1 MAQPLQHGNTHSSFQ
16 KQSHGIQI
24 APVRDCEGGS
34 MIRGHIGPLLCLQM
48 RRREAMNAALL
59 ILRVVLELGFGRHG
73 ARKLFGCSGA
83 GDVSGTED
91 HIAEAPLRPRRKTLT
106 ADCGKFCTKLTALC
120 MALLAAPLYGQSDLT
135 AASRGTVPY
144 GSSTIAVQDASDLQM
159 QTPYLGGVPAGTAS
173 STPLRLSLDDA
184 VVRGLRQNLGGL
196 LSSDAV
202 SGAHGERW
210 QALSALLPNLT
221 TGTSFSVHQVDL
233 KATIG
238 IKIPVPGVPP
248 ITGPFGVFDTRGY
261 LDQSLFN
268 WESIERARS
277 SAAQAKSAQ
286 YSYKNAR
293 ELIVLVVVSN
303 YLLVIAD
310 QSQVESALAQRDTAK
325 ALFDQ
330 TTDQKKAGLAAAV
343 DVLRSDVELQAREQ
357 RLIVA
362 RNNLAK
368 QKLVLARAI
377 GLPAGQTFDI
387 TTDVGYQPLTTST
400 LDEAL
405 QQAYSSRADYKSLTE
420 QVRSAELQKK
430 AASAERYPTL
440 SAIADYGSIG
450 TNFASNHGTINAA
463 AELRLPI
470 FQGGRVHGDNLV
482 ADSLLAKARQQLEDL
497 RARIDQDVRDAF
509 LDLQANAQEVSV
521 EKNAVRLAA
530 ETLQQSRDRFSSGVT
545 DNIEVVQAQ
554 QSLADA
560 NDAYIA
566 SLYSYNVA
574 KISLA
579 RAIGF
584 AESNYA
590 LYLKGQ

>member
-1 MAQPLQHGNTHSSFQ
+1 VNFPAFNTL
-16 KQSHGIQI
+16 I
-24 APVRDCEGGS
+24 AR
-34 MIRGHIGPLLCLQM
+34 
-48 RRREAMNAALL
+48 
-59 ILRVVLELGFGRHG
+59 
-73 ARKLFGCSGA
+73 AR
-83 GDVSGTED
+83 
-91 HIAEAPLRPRRKTLT
+91 
-106 ADCGKFCTKLTALC
+106 FCTKLSALC
-120 MALLAAPLYGQSDLT
+120 LALFAGALLYGQFESSAISQRAVSDSAATFAARDTYT
-135 AASRGTVPY
+135 ADFQQQS
-144 GSSTIAVQDASDLQM
+144 
-159 QTPYLGGVPAGTAS
+159 PYLGGIPTGKAS
-173 STPLRLSLDDA
+173 ATPLSLSLEDTVA
-184 VVRGLRQNLGGL
+184 RGLRQNLGGL
-196 LSSDAV
+196 LSTDAV
-202 SGAHGERW
+202 SGAQGERW
-210 QALSALLPNLT
+210 RALSALLPNLT
-221 TGTSFSVHQVDL
+221 TATSFAVRQVDT

-238 IKIPVPGVPP
+238 LVVPGHPS
-248 ITGPFGVFDTRGY
+248 IIGPFGVFDTRAY
-261 LDQSLFN
+261 LDQSVFN
-268 WESIERARS
+268 WESIESARS
-277 SAAQAKSAQ
+277 SAAQLKSAQ

-310 QSQVESALAQRDTAK
+310 KSQVESALAQRDTAK

-387 TTDVGYQPLTTST
+387 ATEVAYQPLATST

-405 QQAYSSRADYKSLTE
+405 KQAYASRPDYKSLTE
-420 QVRSAELQKK
+420 QVHSAELQKK
-430 AASAERYPTL
+430 AASAERYPAL
-440 SAIADYGSIG
+440 AALVDYGDIG
-450 TNFASNHGTINAA
+450 TNPGSSHGTVNAA
-463 AELRLPI
+463 GVLRIPI

-482 ADSLLAKARQQLEDL
+482 ADSLLARARQRLEDL
-497 RARIDQDVRDAF
+497 GAVIDQEVRDAF
-509 LDLQANAQEVSV
+509 LDLQDSAEEVTV
-521 EKNAVRLAA
+521 AKNAVRLATD
-530 ETLQQSRDRFSSGVT
+530 TLQQSRDRFASGVT

-554 QSLADA
+554 ESLADA

-566 SLYSYNVA
+566 SLYRYNIA

-579 RAIGF
+579 RATGV